1 MVLVYDVTKESSL
14 RALELWLEELEQHGV
29 CREVPRI
36 LVGNKCDEGNQQVPT
51 AAAQRWADDRYQTRF
66 TIELFNSSLK
76 FIKYFLHSI
85 FSYSL
90 ALLKEFL
97 WNSLALNQ

>member
-1 MVLVYDVTKESSL
+1 MGSKAIKKNYALLFSKVNQSINIFLFFRRGAHAVVLVYDVTKESSL

-36 LVGNKCDEGNQQVPT
+36 LVGNKCDEGDQQVPT

-66 TIELFNSSLK
+66 TI
-76 FIKYFLHSI
+76 
-85 FSYSL
+85 
-90 ALLKEFL
+90 
-97 WNSLALNQ
+97 